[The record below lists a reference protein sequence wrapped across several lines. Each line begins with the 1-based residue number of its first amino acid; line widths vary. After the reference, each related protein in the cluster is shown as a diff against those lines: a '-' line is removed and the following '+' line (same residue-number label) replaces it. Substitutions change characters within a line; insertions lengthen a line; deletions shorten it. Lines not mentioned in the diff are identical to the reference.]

1 MNNTME
7 VKLQDNRKLK
17 NNYIK
22 KEFILEGLDCAHC
35 AAKIENKI
43 NEMPEIKNASV
54 DFLSK
59 KLKFELY
66 DGKKFNNVVENIKS
80 IVKRLEPDVKV
91 IYEVNEKSRKIQD
104 LPKEKNRKVG
114 YIIAVIG
121 VFIYAAA
128 VIFKFAFEIEFTLFL
143 LSYIAIGKDVL
154 WKAVK
159 NIFRGQVFDENFLMC
174 IASIGAFI
182 IGQFPE
188 AVAVMLFYKI
198 GEYFQDRA
206 INNSRKSI
214 AALMDIKPE
223 FANVKTES
231 GLKKMNPEDVNIG
244 EFILV
249 KPGEKIPLDGE
260 IIEGKSMIDTSA
272 LTGESLPKEVGY
284 KDIVLGGY
292 INKNGVLTLKVTK
305 SFKEST
311 VAKILD
317 LVENAS
323 SKKAPTENFITKFAR
338 YYTPAVVAF
347 AIGLAL
353 LPPLLMEGESFS
365 KWIYRA
371 LVFLVV
377 SCPCALVISVP
388 LGFFGG
394 IGAASKNGI
403 LVKGGNYLEALNS
416 IDTVV
421 FDKTGTLTKG
431 IFKVTQVKAFNDFTD
446 EDVLKYAAFVE
457 SYSNHPIAL
466 SIVKQYNQN
475 IDRNLIKDYAE
486 ISGEGIKAAVDGREI
501 IAGNSRLMEKEK
513 INYDMSEVVGTVI
526 HVALDKIYMG
536 YIVISDEVKED
547 SKDAIKMLKDMGIR
561 KTVMLT
567 GDNKKIGEAI
577 GYKLGLDEVHAQ
589 LLPDQKVEK
598 LNDIIAEKSSN
609 RKMIFVGDG
618 INDAPV
624 LARADVGIAMGGIG
638 SDAAIEAA
646 DVVIMTDEP
655 SKIVTAIKIA
665 KRTKKIVSQNI
676 VFALG
681 VKLVILV
688 LGAVGIA
695 NMWEAVFG
703 DVGVALI
710 AVLNSMRAMKV
721 EKA

>member
-1 MNNTME
+1 MNSSTE
-7 VKLQDNRKLK
+7 VELQDNRKLR
-17 NNYIK
+17 NNYNK

-35 AAKIENKI
+35 AAKIESKVNKL
-43 NEMPEIKNASV
+43 PEIKNASV

-59 KLKFELY
+59 KLKCDLY
-66 DGKKFNNVVENIKS
+66 DEKKLNSVIKDIKS
-80 IVKRLEPDVKV
+80 IVKKLEPDVEV
-91 IYEVNEKSRKIQD
+91 IYEVDKKSNIIEKLS
-104 LPKEKNRKVG
+104 KEKNTKVRN
-114 YIIAVIG
+114 IIFVFGVLIYTIG
-121 VFIYAAA
+121 IL
-128 VIFKFAFEIEFTLFL
+128 FKFPFKIEFILFL
-143 LSYIAIGKDVL
+143 LSYLAIGKDVL

-159 NIFRGQVFDENFLMC
+159 NISHGQIFDENFLMC
-174 IASIGAFI
+174 IASIGAFT

-188 AVAVMLFYKI
+188 AVAVMLFYKV

-206 INNSRKSI
+206 VDNSRRSI
-214 AALMDIKPE
+214 ADLMNIKPE
-223 FANVKTES
+223 FANVKTVS
-231 GLKKMNPEDVNIG
+231 GLKKVRPEDVNIG

-260 IIEGKSMIDTSA
+260 IVQGKSMVDTSA
-272 LTGESLPKEVGY
+272 LTGESLPKEVGCSD
-284 KDIVLGGY
+284 KVLGGY
-292 INKNGVLTLKVTK
+292 INENGILTLKVTK
-305 SFKEST
+305 TFGEST

-353 LPPLLMEGESFS
+353 LPPFLVGGESFS

-394 IGAASKNGI
+394 IGAASKHGI

-416 IDTVV
+416 VDTVV

-431 IFKVTQVKAFNDFTD
+431 IFKVTEIKAFNGFRE
-446 EDVLKYAAFVE
+446 EDILKYAAYAE

-475 IDRNLIKDYAE
+475 IDRDLISDYAE
-486 ISGEGIKAAVDGREI
+486 ISGNGIKAKVEEKEVF
-501 IAGNSRLMEKEK
+501 AGNFRLMEREK
-513 INYDMSEVVGTVI
+513 VNYDMSEVIGTVV

-547 SKDAIKMLKDMGIR
+547 SKDAIKRLKDIGIK

-567 GDNKKIGEAI
+567 GDNKKIGESI
-577 GYKLGLDEVHAQ
+577 GYKLGLDEVYTQ
-589 LLPDQKVEK
+589 LLPDQKVKK
-598 LNDIIAEKSSN
+598 LDEIINGESFNK
-609 RKMIFVGDG
+609 KMIFVGDG

-624 LARADVGIAMGGIG
+624 LARADIGIAMGGIG

-665 KRTKKIVSQNI
+665 KRTKKIVLQNI

-721 EKA
+721 KKV